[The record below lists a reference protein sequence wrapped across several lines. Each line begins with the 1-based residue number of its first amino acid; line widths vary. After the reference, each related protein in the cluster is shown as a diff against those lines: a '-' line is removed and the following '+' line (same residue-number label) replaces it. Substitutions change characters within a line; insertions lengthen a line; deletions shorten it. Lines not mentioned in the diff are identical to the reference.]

1 MLYLYPKK
9 LQVMN
14 NIEPLIIEKT
24 TKTPQVIFDPANGIY
39 EISGRSLPENVVK
52 TYEPVLK
59 WVDKNLGKLKNS
71 VVFDFKVDYL
81 NSASA
86 KMISL
91 ILSKLE
97 EYYKSGINI
106 EVKWFYN
113 IDDDD
118 IQSEGEVYAK
128 MKKIPITLV
137 GIEDE
142 D

>member
-1 MLYLYPKK
+1 
-9 LQVMN
+9 MN

-24 TKTPQVIFDPANGIY
+24 TKTPQIIFDPSNGIY

-59 WVDKNLGKLKNS
+59 WIDRNLGKLKNS

-113 IDDDD
+113 TDDDD

>member
-1 MLYLYPKK
+1 
-9 LQVMN
+9 MN

-24 TKTPQVIFDPANGIY
+24 TKTPQVIFDPTNDIY

-59 WVDKNLGKLKNS
+59 WIDRNLGKFKKN
-71 VVFDFKVDYL
+71 VIFDFKVDYL

-118 IQSEGEVYAK
+118 IQNEGEVYAK
-128 MKKIPITLV
+128 MKRIPITLV
-137 GIEDE
+137 GIEE
-142 D
+142 DD